1 MPRFRYG
8 RQTLARG
15 VRFWQKSGNKP
26 SKDHA
31 MPHLTRRTVAAG
43 LLCIPAIHRVRADEP
58 IRLRCS
64 LDTAPSHGRNISLGD
79 YLGKVEAASKGRLK
93 PEIFASGQLFAD
105 LNVTKALVQGQVD
118 MAAPGTWAITN
129 FVQDSDLFQLPALYD
144 QPIETIHRVADG
156 RSGGM
161 IAGEIEQKLRSHVL
175 GPWID
180 NGFNNWFTT
189 RTPLNSLADLKGLK
203 IRNSGGGGQSW
214 RTRFFGALPNVT
226 AWPDVPLALSQG
238 TFDGLITTN
247 ESIASVKLWEA
258 GVRFALQDHNS
269 FAAYI
274 PMLSHTFWAALPA
287 DLQTVMTDLWA
298 ENIPTYRTNMAAA
311 QERGRATME
320 SHGVKF
326 VDVTPG
332 QASEVRDRMLKEQDA
347 VAKDLRVSV
356 EIQKLMVQ
364 DLAGTA

>member
-1 MPRFRYG
+1 MVSVLAV

-15 VRFWQKSGNKP
+15 GLIWHKSGNQP
-26 SKDHA
+26 SGEAA
-31 MPHLTRRTVAAG
+31 MTLLTRRIVAAG
-43 LLCIPAIHRVRADEP
+43 LLSMPAIVRVRAEEP

-64 LDTAPSHGRNISLGD
+64 LDTAPSHGRNISIGD
-79 YLGKVEAASKGRLK
+79 FLGKVEAASKGRLK

-129 FVQDSDLFQLPALYD
+129 FVQNSDVFQLPALYD
-144 QPIETIHRVADG
+144 LPIETVHRVSDG
-156 RSGGM
+156 KSGAL
-161 IAGEIEQKLRSHVL
+161 IASEIEAKLRSHVL
-175 GPWID
+175 GAWID
-180 NGFNNWFTT
+180 NGFNNWYTT
-189 RTPLNSLADLKGLK
+189 RVPLNSLDDLKGLK

-258 GVRFALQDHNS
+258 GVRYGLQDHNS

-274 PMLSHTFWAALPA
+274 PMLSHTFWTALPV

-298 ENIPTYRTNMAAA
+298 QNIPTYRTNMAAA

-326 VDVTPG
+326 VEVTPA
-332 QASEVRDRMLKEQDA
+332 QATEVRNRMLKEQDA
-347 VAKDLRVSV
+347 VAKDLRVSAEMV
-356 EIQKLMVQ
+356 KLMGQ
-364 DLAGTA
+364 DVG